1 MNPLKHTIFN
11 YFHLVFDIT
20 HKGQYKKQSALLKDT
35 KAHTRCWF
43 IGWTQTNLIWFQR
56 RVLQQLLPL
65 WSLTC
70 SVSID
75 VVLQMCGFNTILIL
89 LLKCVVLKWQ
99 LCVHKNAWI
108 LKEIHHKNKKL
119 IKDTKNH
126 SMSYL
131 QRSQTTM
138 EIQIQ
143 FYSHIL
149 SILCCL
155 NLFFSWCVYKRVV
168 YDVYFYVCKVQL
180 EKKNYSVISL
190 KQINNGGHWNL
201 KQQ

>member
-1 MNPLKHTIFN
+1 MNRLKHTIFN
-11 YFHLVFDIT
+11 YFHLIFDIT
-20 HKGQYKKQSALLKDT
+20 HKGKYKKQSALLKDT

-43 IGWTQTNLIWFQR
+43 IGWTKTNLIRFQR
-56 RVLQQLLPL
+56 RVLQQLPPL
-65 WSLTC
+65 WSSTC
-70 SVSID
+70 SVSVDI
-75 VVLQMCGFNTILIL
+75 VLQMCGFSTILIL

-126 SMSYL
+126 SLSYL

-143 FYSHIL
+143 LYSHIL
-149 SILCCL
+149 SVLCCL
-155 NLFFSWCVYKRVV
+155 NLVFFL
-168 YDVYFYVCKVQL
+168 VC
-180 EKKNYSVISL
+180 I
-190 KQINNGGHWNL
+190 
-201 KQQ
+201 